1 MTTRT
6 ETTLPAAGTWT
17 LDKSHT
23 SVAFVARHLM
33 VTKVRGTFD
42 DFDGTVIV
50 GENPEDSTVD
60 VTIGLA
66 SVDTGAPDRDNHL
79 RSADFFDVEKFP
91 QMRFVSTSVE
101 SAGDSWLLTGDL
113 TIRDVTRPV
122 VLEMSYEG
130 MATDPWGTQHAAFS
144 ASAEIDR
151 EDWGLTWNVA
161 LEAGGWL
168 VSRKVKIEIDAQLIP
183 AS

>member
-1 MTTRT
+1 MSTATATTTRT
-6 ETTLPAAGTWT
+6 KWAIDPTHSEITFKVKHLMIANVKGAFQKFNASIEAVGTDFADARVQAT
-17 LDKSHT
+17 LD
-23 SVAFVARHLM
+23 A
-33 VTKVRGTFD
+33 
-42 DFDGTVIV
+42 
-50 GENPEDSTVD
+50 
-60 VTIGLA
+60 A
-66 SVDTGAPDRDNHL
+66 SIFTNEANRDTHL

-101 SAGDSWLLTGDL
+101 SAGDNWLLTGDL

>member
-6 ETTLPAAGTWT
+6 ETALPAAGTWT

-50 GENPEDSTVD
+50 GENPEDSKVD

-79 RSADFFDVEKFP
+79 RSPDFFDVEQFP

-101 SAGDSWLLTGDL
+101 PAGDSWLLTGDL

-130 MATDPWGTQHAAFS
+130 TATDPWGTPHAAFA
-144 ASAEIDR
+144 ASTEIDR